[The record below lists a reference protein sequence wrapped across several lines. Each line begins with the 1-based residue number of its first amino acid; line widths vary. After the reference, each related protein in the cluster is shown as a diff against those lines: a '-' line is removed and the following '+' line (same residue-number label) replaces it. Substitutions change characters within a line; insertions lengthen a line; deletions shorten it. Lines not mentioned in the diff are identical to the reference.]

1 MVTARYLFRD
11 YQSSPE
17 APNWQQ
23 VLGRAHAAKVR
34 GECLCKGPGAQR
46 PQLYIARVPE
56 GFAIKR
62 MPFTGPDHAASC
74 EHYSAPPELS
84 GFGQVDGAAIRED
97 VDAGTTTLSL
107 AFPLSKGAARTVTT
121 PGEAVEHESVR
132 SDGTKLTLRALLHYL
147 YDEADLTRWTPA
159 MNGRRGWGVIRR
171 EILKAA
177 SSKKTKGFDLAEVLF
192 MPEPWREDDIQG
204 IQARH
209 TERLSRLAKIRGSRM
224 IVIAPFKDLEPSRFG
239 KQLRLRHLP
248 EHPILA
254 ADDLADA
261 LKGRFKEQLELANNY
276 QDSQLLF
283 AGTIS
288 RSGSGV
294 LNMETGM
301 LANVNHNWLPFE
313 TTAEHELLE
322 ALMPSRRFVKGL
334 RYNLN
339 HDKPLA
345 CAVLQDTAPKETALY
360 IAHAD
365 ASGDYASELAELM
378 EKSPLA
384 SWRWDADV
392 AGMPALPPI
401 KSNEN
406 HEIHR
411 HE

>member
-1 MVTARYLFRD
+1 MTPRYLFRE
-11 YQSSPE
+11 YQSTPD

-34 GECLCKGPGAQR
+34 GECLCRGPGGQR
-46 PQLYIARVPE
+46 PQLYVARVPE

-62 MPFTGPDHAASC
+62 MPFTGPEHAASC

-84 GFGQVDGAAIRED
+84 GFGQVDGAAIRDD

-107 AFPLSKGAARTVTT
+107 AFPLSKGAARTVTA

-147 YDEADLTRWTPA
+147 YDEAGLTRWTPA
-159 MNGRRGWGVIRR
+159 MNQRRSWGVVRR

-177 SSKKTKGFDLAEVLF
+177 TSKKTKGFDLAEVLF
-192 MPEPWREDDIQG
+192 MPEPWRDTDVQG

-209 TERLSRLAKIRGSRM
+209 TERLSRLAKVRGARM
-224 IVIAPFKDLEPSRFG
+224 IVIAPFKDLETARFG
-239 KQLRLRHLP
+239 KQLRLKHLP
-248 EHPILA
+248 EHPLLA

-261 LKGRFKEQLELANNY
+261 LASRFKQQIELASNY
-276 QDSQLLF
+276 QNSHLLF

-294 LNMETGM
+294 FNMETGM

-322 ALMPSRRFVKGL
+322 ALMPTRRFVKGL
-334 RYNLN
+334 RYNLS
-339 HDKPLA
+339 HSKPLA
-345 CAVLQDTAPKETALY
+345 SVVLQDTAPHETALY
-360 IAHAD
+360 VAHAD
-365 ASGDYASELAELM
+365 SSADYTAELAALM
-378 EKSPLA
+378 ESSPLA

-392 AGMPALPPI
+392 AGMPALPPS
-401 KSNEN
+401 KNEPN
-406 HEIHR
+406 EATEHE
-411 HE
+411 